1 MRLFTGRTV
10 LSVSNWQSPAPFPVR
25 HATARYMGTL
35 PATPAASNV
44 VDIGD
49 VRGGF
54 VAHDSRGGRWS
65 VFQAGKTCRSS
76 ERRSAYGPQN
86 LVSNTM
92 IMLATGL
99 QLTLGFRLKLAL
111 GFGSDNE
118 LSSACSPRSTSTRV
132 PGSPSGSPLR
142 TGWR

>member
-1 MRLFTGRTV
+1 MRLFTDWTV
-10 LSVSNWQSPAPFPVR
+10 LSVSNSQSPAAFPGQ
-25 HATARYMGTL
+25 ARNGA
-35 PATPAASNV
+35 PRGRSPGDPAASNV

-49 VRGGF
+49 VRVGF
-54 VAHDSRGGRWS
+54 VAHDFRGGRWS